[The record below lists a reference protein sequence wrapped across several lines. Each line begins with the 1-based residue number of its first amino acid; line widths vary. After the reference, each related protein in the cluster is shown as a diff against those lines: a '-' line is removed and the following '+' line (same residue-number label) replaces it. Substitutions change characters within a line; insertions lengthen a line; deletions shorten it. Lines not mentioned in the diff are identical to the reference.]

1 MHERRLYPRF
11 PWARSVQLRSARGQR
26 FAARSLDL
34 SVAGIGLE
42 MGREGVLG
50 LAQSGSILCPGDRLE
65 VVLPSAVLAAQGDLD
80 LQCRVKEVRRI
91 SLEKYIVGIWFE
103 ELDHASQAA
112 LEKLVDD
119 ARQRRWG

>member
-1 MHERRLYPRF
+1 
-11 PWARSVQLRSARGQR
+11 
-26 FAARSLDL
+26 LDL

-103 ELDHASQAA
+103 ELDYASQAA